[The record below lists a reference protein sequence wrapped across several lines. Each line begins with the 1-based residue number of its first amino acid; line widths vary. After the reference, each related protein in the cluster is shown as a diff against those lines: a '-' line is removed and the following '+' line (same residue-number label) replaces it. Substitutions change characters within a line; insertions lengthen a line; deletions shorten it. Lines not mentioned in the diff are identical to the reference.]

1 MNRKIIASAISVVAV
16 AAIVG
21 GVYAATSAVQRP
33 AEESPTIA
41 PVVQTSTPTPTLSP
55 SATPT
60 PPPVE
65 QAVAPAPEPPAEQAP
80 VEQQVVEEQPPAEQP
95 VEEPAAPIRCPAGS
109 SANSNDGVNDTSC
122 FPDICFNIAVPDPA
136 HPECDVAFKP

>member
-1 MNRKIIASAISVVAV
+1 MKRRSWVATGFSVVAV

-21 GVYAATSAVQRP
+21 GVYASTSAVQRP
-33 AEESPTIA
+33 AVESPTIA
-41 PVVQTSTPTPTLSP
+41 PIMQTSTPTPTLTP

-60 PPPVE
+60 PEPVAE
-65 QAVAPAPEPPAEQAP
+65 VVAPAPEAPVEQAP
-80 VEQQVVEEQPPAEQP
+80 VEEQKVEDPAPPPPPPAP
-95 VEEPAAPIRCPAGS
+95 VRCPAGS
-109 SANSNDGVNDTSC
+109 SANSSDGVNDTSC